1 MLSVASGGAADGSLQ
16 GNRRD
21 SSVGSSTAKLAAEAL
36 GLKRYVC
43 LAALGT
49 KAMFQPWAV

>member
-49 KAMFQPWAV
+49 KAMF